1 MKLFAIDLGNR
12 QVKLM
17 SEKAT
22 KVLPSYFVDA
32 AEYGNRDVL
41 KFAKSES
48 TTHDYV
54 TQRDADFTY
63 VWGEGLD
70 VNGKFVTD
78 TIGFNNRYNSHEFRI
93 LADFALAELAR
104 DFNEALLDVVV
115 VTGVPTEDY
124 ENDETITQITNALK
138 GVHSATIDGKPY
150 VVKVHDV
157 YVQQQPVGTAIDVM
171 VNDQYDIIEDNDVEE
186 GFVGIVDVGGGTL
199 ILNAFDHMNLDS
211 KNKAQFEDGAYSLY
225 SAIKN
230 RITDYSISEHEIEKI
245 VRKGNSS
252 ESYSWSPN
260 GRVVVNLTDKIM
272 TERKRYTRKVASAV
286 KSTFKGMK
294 RMKKI
299 YVTGGAANLL
309 IKSEFEREIPIAEFV
324 RDSETANV
332 RGFYKFGVINEVT
345 NVEQE
350 R

>member
-1 MKLFAIDLGNR
+1 
-12 QVKLM
+12 M

-41 KFAKSES
+41 KFAKAES
-48 TTHDYV
+48 LTHDYV

-70 VNGKFVTD
+70 VSGKFVTD

-104 DFNEALLDVVV
+104 DFNEPLLDVVV

-124 ENDETITQITNALK
+124 DNDETITQITNALK

-171 VNDQYDIIEDNDVEE
+171 VDNQYNIIEDNDVED
-186 GFVGIVDVGGGTL
+186 GYVGIADVGGGTL
-199 ILNAFDHMNLDS
+199 ILNAFDRMNLDTR
-211 KNKAQFEDGAYSLY
+211 NQAQLEEGAYSLY
-225 SAIKN
+225 SSIKN
-230 RITDYSISEHEIEKI
+230 RITEHNISEHEIEKI
-245 VRKGNSS
+245 VRNGNRT
-252 ESYSWSPN
+252 ETYTWSPN
-260 GRVVVNLTDKIM
+260 GRQTLDFTNIIM
-272 TERKRYTRKVASAV
+272 TERKRYTRKVATAI
-286 KSTFKGMK
+286 KSTFKAMG

-299 YVTGGAANLL
+299 YVTGGTANLL
-309 IKSEFEREIPIAEFV
+309 IKSELEREIPIAEFV
-324 RDSETANV
+324 SDSETANV
-332 RGFYKFGVINEVT
+332 RGFYKFGIINEVT
-345 NVEQE
+345 TVNE
-350 R
+350 

>member
-17 SEKAT
+17 SEKGT

-41 KFAKSES
+41 KFAKSEEK
-48 TTHDYV
+48 THDYV

-70 VNGKFVTD
+70 VRKFVTD
-78 TIGFNNRYNSHEFRI
+78 TIGFSNRYSSHEFRI

-104 DFNEALLDVVV
+104 DFNESLLDVVV
-115 VTGVPTEDY
+115 VTGVPTEDF
-124 ENDETITQITNALK
+124 ENDETISQISNALK

-171 VNDQYDIIEDNDVEE
+171 VNDQFEIIEGNDVEDDY
-186 GFVGIVDVGGGTL
+186 VGIVDVGGGTL
-199 ILNAFDHMNLDS
+199 ILNAFDRMNLDTR
-211 KNKAQFEDGAYSLY
+211 NQAQLEEGAYSLY

-230 RITDYSISEHEIEKI
+230 RVTSHNISEHEIEKI
-245 VRKGNSS
+245 VRNGSRN
-252 ESYSWSPN
+252 ESYTWSPN
-260 GRVVVNLTDKIM
+260 GREIVDLTNTIM

-286 KSTFKGMK
+286 KSTFKAIG

-299 YVTGGAANLL
+299 YVTGGTANLL

-324 RDSETANV
+324 ADSETANV

-345 NVEQE
+345 KVEQE